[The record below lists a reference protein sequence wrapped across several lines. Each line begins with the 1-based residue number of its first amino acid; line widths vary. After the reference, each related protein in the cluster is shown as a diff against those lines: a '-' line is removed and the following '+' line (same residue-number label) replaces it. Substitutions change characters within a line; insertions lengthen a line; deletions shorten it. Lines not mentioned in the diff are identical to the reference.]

1 MPSVTK
7 SIAGALIT
15 SPRYG
20 LRAFAG
26 IAAAFVWA
34 AFLMN
39 AALCPCDGANAA
51 AIGERSEI
59 VSQSAA
65 NAGLADCPGET
76 HSERPG
82 HGPGPRCTH
91 VIGAT
96 PHTIDAL
103 PVLAS
108 GFSPWHWSAID
119 APSYPAPGAA
129 TRSGN
134 LAPGEIPPP
143 QFRLYLRT
151 LRLLI

>member
-7 SIAGALIT
+7 SIAAALIT
-15 SPRYG
+15 RPLHG
-20 LRAFAG
+20 LHAFAG

-34 AFLMN
+34 AFLLN
-39 AALCPCDGANAA
+39 AALCPCDGADAA
-51 AIGERSEI
+51 VVGDRSET
-59 VSQSAA
+59 VSQPVA
-65 NAGLADCPGET
+65 NTGLADCPGEA
-76 HSERPG
+76 HSERSG
-82 HGPGPRCTH
+82 RSPGPRCTH
-91 VIGAT
+91 TVGAT
-96 PHTIDAL
+96 PQSIAAV

-119 APSYPAPGAA
+119 APSYPVPGAA

-134 LAPGEIPPP
+134 LAPSEIPPP